1 MFLWFCVTSVLGIA
15 VIFRSP
21 FLDYRLLALGALLP
35 LVETMLGFQWLF
47 HTLFFGVLVLSSIM
61 LLGRGNRKIQQK
73 LLPLPIGLLTHL
85 VLDGTWTET
94 EIFWW
99 PVTGRDL
106 LGTEV
111 SRLEF
116 SFLPTGMILEILGV
130 IITLWA
136 WRKFELNKQVN
147 LKAFLKNGHLLA
159 LEGN

>member
-1 MFLWFCVTSVLGIA
+1 MFLWFFIPSILGIA
-15 VIFRSP
+15 MIFRSP

-35 LVETMLGFQWLF
+35 LVETTAGFQWLL
-47 HTLFFGVLVLSSIM
+47 HTLFFGVFVLSSIM
-61 LLGRGNRKIQQK
+61 FLGKGNRKIQQK

-106 LGTEV
+106 LGAEV

-116 SFLPTGMILEILGV
+116 SFMPIGMILEIFG
-130 IITLWA
+130 IIIAVWG

-147 LKAFLKNGHLLA
+147 LKAFMKKGYLLA

>member
-1 MFLWFCVTSVLGIA
+1 MFLWFCISSIFGIA

-35 LVETMLGFQWLF
+35 LVETTAGFQWLL
-47 HTLFFGVLVLSSIM
+47 HTLFFGVFVLSSIM
-61 LLGRGNRKIQQK
+61 FLGKGNRKIQQK

-106 LGTEV
+106 LGAEV
-111 SRLEF
+111 GRLEF
-116 SFLPTGMILEILGV
+116 SFLPTGMILETLGIILAFWG
-130 IITLWA
+130 

-147 LKAFLKNGHLLA
+147 IEAFIKRGHLLA
-159 LEGN
+159 LEGS

>member
-1 MFLWFCVTSVLGIA
+1 MFLWFCIPSIVGIA
-15 VIFRSP
+15 LIFRSP

-35 LVETMLGFQWLF
+35 FVETAAGFQWLL
-47 HTLFFGVLVLSSIM
+47 HTLFFGVFVLSSIM
-61 LLGRGNRKIQQK
+61 FLGKGKRKIQQK

-85 VLDGTWTET
+85 VLDGTWTKT

-106 LGTEV
+106 LGAEV
-111 SRLEF
+111 GRLEF
-116 SFLPTGMILEILGV
+116 SFMPIGMLLEIFGIFIAV
-130 IITLWA
+130 WG

-147 LKAFLKNGHLLA
+147 LKAFITNGYLLA